1 MTGGQIVIIG
11 SLWIVVLAI
20 AAVIGFG
27 LGESKKC
34 GLVALSAVTAF
45 FVVVVLVVVWFNHNT
60 ASGIRRMKDWQSE
73 KENGI
78 EREITIHAEDGRQIF
93 YYKGKVD
100 IELDHNDNYIKFE
113 AEDGRRFIIVYG
125 VQDTVE
131 IIEVVGDDTD

>member
-11 SLWIVVLAI
+11 VFWILALAI
-20 AAVIGFG
+20 AAAIGFG
-27 LGESKKC
+27 AAESKKY
-34 GLVALSAVTAF
+34 GLIALSAVTAV

-60 ASGIRRMKDWQSE
+60 ASGIRTMKDWQSE
-73 KENGI
+73 RENGI

-100 IELDHNDNYIKFE
+100 IELDHKDNYIKFE
-113 AEDGRRFIIVYG
+113 AEDGRRFIVVYG

-131 IIEVVGDDTD
+131 IIEVRDDDTD